1 MQKKIINRACF
12 TVKCSTL
19 FLLLFLLQGAFV
31 YEGKMIDGP
40 LLLQAKNI
48 VNLQEI
54 IHSLDS

>member
-1 MQKKIINRACF
+1 MSYR
-12 TVKCSTL
+12 TSTL
-19 FLLLFLLQGAFV
+19 LLVFWVIFLLFFLQGAFV
-31 YEGKMIDGP
+31 YEGKMIDRP

>member
-1 MQKKIINRACF
+1 MDKLNIPLCKFKIWVIF
-12 TVKCSTL
+12 VL
-19 FLLLFLLQGAFV
+19 FILQGAFV
-31 YEGKMIDGP
+31 YEGKMIDRP